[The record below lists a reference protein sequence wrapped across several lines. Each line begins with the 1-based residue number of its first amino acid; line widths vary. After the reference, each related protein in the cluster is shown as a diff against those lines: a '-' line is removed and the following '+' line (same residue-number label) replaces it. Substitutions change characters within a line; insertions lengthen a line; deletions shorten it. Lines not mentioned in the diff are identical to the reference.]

1 MASKFDIV
9 FTPLDQPDLTG
20 FEYPFSCINEDI
32 LYYYNLAD
40 ITKGFVDEEPVDAGN
55 FPTNITDVYWIH
67 EGENDG
73 DAWECLCKLENG
85 LYAYYRASCDYTGFD
100 CQGEMELHLTRVPLK
115 LYDFLGDFTIDKILK
130 EKALH

>member
-1 MASKFDIV
+1 MTSKFDTV
-9 FTPLDQPDLTG
+9 FTPLDQPTLTG
-20 FEYPFSCINEDI
+20 FEYPFSCIEDESM
-32 LYYYNLAD
+32 LYSIQD
-40 ITKGFVDEEPVDAGN
+40 MTKGFVDEDPVDAGN
-55 FPTNITDVYWIH
+55 FPANITDVYWIH

-100 CQGEMELHLTRVPLK
+100 CQGMMELHLTRIPLK
-115 LYDFLGDFTIDKILK
+115 LYDFLGDFKLTKIVE